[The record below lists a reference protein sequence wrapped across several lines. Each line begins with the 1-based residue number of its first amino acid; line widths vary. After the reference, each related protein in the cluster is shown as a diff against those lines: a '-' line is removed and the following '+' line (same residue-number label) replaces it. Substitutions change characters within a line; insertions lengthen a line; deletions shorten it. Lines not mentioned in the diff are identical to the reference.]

1 MGNFKANDLSTEKR
15 ITADTCENNKEQ
27 MRRMIY
33 SNKKTKQNMK
43 SEMPT
48 VRSRYNISRSVF
60 SSFAGFQ
67 NSLDIKVHWLLHL
80 CIWKLMRNNEVSMHL
95 EIQKN
100 SHVSILLFRGQ
111 KIHTFSGTFCFINQ
125 GNLTS
130 LHHKSMWVTCVLH
143 WSQMNWQN
151 T

>member
-67 NSLDIKVHWLLHL
+67 NSLDIKVH
-80 CIWKLMRNNEVSMHL
+80 
-95 EIQKN
+95 
-100 SHVSILLFRGQ
+100 
-111 KIHTFSGTFCFINQ
+111 
-125 GNLTS
+125 
-130 LHHKSMWVTCVLH
+130 
-143 WSQMNWQN
+143 
-151 T
+151 